1 MNWSSQTVSFCKDEL
16 PVAGLGFELPE
27 PLISKMYTIFLMS
40 DNYILVP
47 NGYVAAGSA
56 EQSGNLRGW
65 ITFSNSGHKVLHVT
79 VLTSSQ
85 VSLEGKYRS
94 PVVQS
99 QRGKAYWQRKEAPVV
114 LQNE

>member
-1 MNWSSQTVSFCKDEL
+1 
-16 PVAGLGFELPE
+16 
-27 PLISKMYTIFLMS
+27 MYTIFLMS

-56 EQSGNLRGW
+56 EQSGNLSGW
-65 ITFSNSGHKVLHVT
+65 INFSNSGHNVLHVT
-79 VLTSSQ
+79 VLTFSQ

-99 QRGKAYWQRKEAPVV
+99 QRGKTYWQRKGAPVV
-114 LQNE
+114 LQDK